1 MPDNR
6 DSCWTQSQKAKD
18 PFLKAWIDDIPA
30 TTLSKAVWE
39 FSRDE
44 VAFKPYRWDGYII
57 TPNIPA
63 FIIDNVFR
71 MISEMRQAH
80 PLNTANRFA
89 MVWLFCFHLPVIG
102 IMTLIY
108 FNRAFTAH
116 TTTGDLIWY
125 PIAIVVMSFLFL
137 FMILK
142 KVKDYNKALK
152 ERETQLARLL
162 DHITVTSLAAYRI
175 KAVGGKCGA
184 WVELQFE
191 DPSTFMVMGAP
202 GFGHYAP
209 QGGAGIPNNA
219 NPFGYHQPP
228 QFA

>member
-1 MPDNR
+1 MPKDR
-6 DSCWTQSQKAKD
+6 RGSCWSWLQKDKD
-18 PFLKAWIDDIPA
+18 PYIKAWLDETPA
-30 TTLSKAVWE
+30 TTVSKAVWE
-39 FSRDE
+39 YSRDE
-44 VAFKPYRWDGYII
+44 VAFKPYRWDGLAMSPVVPSATLNHMFNQMQNMQVGHPTDLGTI
-57 TPNIPA
+57 TILLW
-63 FIIDNVFR
+63 FFLV
-71 MISEMRQAH
+71 
-80 PLNTANRFA
+80 
-89 MVWLFCFHLPVIG
+89 HLPI
-102 IMTLIY
+102 IAMSRLFSI
-108 FNRAFTAH
+108 
-116 TTTGDLIWY
+116 LIWGDWVLFTV
-125 PIAIVVMSFLFL
+125 ISVMSGMYWLWIAFR
-137 FMILK
+137 K
-142 KVKDYNKALK
+142 KQAYKKALK